1 VVQLLR
7 LLRLWLSDERQSKC
21 YTRACMRKLLAI
33 TVLSVSALW
42 AQAPSISGIWKA
54 DLEKSQ
60 FGQHKVSNYLVLIKQ
75 DGSNVTETTGAW
87 GEHGQDRQQATFTT
101 DGKTSRGSFQGIP
114 TRTTASWS
122 GNTLNVVI
130 AVAGRPS
137 VVTKKLELSGDGQT
151 LTYVV
156 NLGSGQPNTIILL
169 KQPNSAGEPLLQPEQ
184 PAGAMFKDL
193 TTPLKDLPRSQFIN
207 TMRYFTFALGKDCQ
221 FCHVEGHFDSDE
233 KKEKVMAKKMIAMNV
248 SINEGTFGGKQEVR
262 CYTCHQGHEEP
273 PRPAYPEAK

>member
-1 VVQLLR
+1 
-7 LLRLWLSDERQSKC
+7 
-21 YTRACMRKLLAI
+21 MRKFLTV
-33 TVLSVSALW
+33 TVLSVSALL
-42 AQAPSISGIWKA
+42 AQTPSISGVWKA

-60 FGQHKVSNYLVLIKQ
+60 FGQHKVSNYLVLIEQ
-75 DGSNVTETTGAW
+75 DGSKITETTGAW
-87 GEHGQDRQQATFTT
+87 GDHGQDRQKSTFTT

-122 GNTLNVVI
+122 GNILNVVI
-130 AVAGRPS
+130 AEAVRPS
-137 VVTKKLELSGDGQT
+137 IVTEKLELSSDGQT
-151 LTYVV
+151 LTDVV
-156 NLGSGQPNTIILL
+156 NLGSGQPNTIVLV
-169 KQPNSAGEPLLQPEQ
+169 KQPDSAGEPLRQPEQ
-184 PAGAMFKDL
+184 LASEMFKDL

-262 CYTCHQGHEEP
+262 CFTCHQGHEEP
-273 PRPAYPEAK
+273 PRPTYPEAK